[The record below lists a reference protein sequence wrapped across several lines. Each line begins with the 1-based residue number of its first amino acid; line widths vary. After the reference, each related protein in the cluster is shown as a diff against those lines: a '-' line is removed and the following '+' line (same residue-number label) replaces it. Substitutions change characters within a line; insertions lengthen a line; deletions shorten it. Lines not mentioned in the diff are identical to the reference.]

1 MSTRAF
7 AYSALT
13 KGISHILRTPLY
25 LILFV
30 TDKCWMKCRHCWF
43 NEVWKRTH
51 AAGKTLTFDELENIS
66 SGMSRVYFLSLTG
79 GEALLRDDIAG
90 ISELFVK
97 NNRIGRL
104 QIPTS
109 GFDTEIVINKTREIL
124 SRIKIPFRVDV
135 SLDGDEETHDYIR
148 QVKKSF
154 SSAVETIKELNVLKR
169 HHDNFDVGIITTVSR
184 YNQNLIDYISG
195 IVEKI
200 HPDGEWM
207 INITR
212 GNPRD
217 AESGTVSID
226 NYSRASEL
234 INNRII
240 QRSYH
245 GHSGHLT
252 AKWLTAKNNVRRQV
266 IEEIL
271 KGKKR
276 GGGCS
281 AGALIAVITHDGAV
295 YPCEL
300 YDENFGNL
308 RENGYDFKTLW
319 NSPRAVRI
327 REKIQNDECSCTQ
340 ECFLSM
346 NLLIQPSAWHKIVRE
361 RIKLY
366 RYNQ

>member
-1 MSTRAF
+1 MNTRAF
-7 AYSALT
+7 AYSVLT
-13 KGISHILRTPLY
+13 KGISRILRTPLY

-30 TDKCWMKCRHCWF
+30 TDKCWLKCRHCWF
-43 NEVWKRTH
+43 NEDWKLTH
-51 AAGKTLTFDELENIS
+51 AEGKALSFDELEKIS
-66 SGMSRVYFLSLTG
+66 SGMHHIYFLSLTG
-79 GEALLRDDIAG
+79 GEAFLRDDIAD

-97 NNRIGRL
+97 NNKLGRL

-109 GFDTEIVINKTREIL
+109 GFDTDIVIGKTREIL
-124 SRIKIPFRVDV
+124 NRIKIPFRVDV

-148 QVKKSF
+148 QVDKSF
-154 SSAVETIKELNVLKR
+154 SSAVETIRELNILKR
-169 HHDNFDVGIITTVSR
+169 HCGNFDVGIITTVSR
-184 YNQNLIDYISG
+184 YNQNQLDYISG
-195 IVEKI
+195 MVEKI
-200 HPDGEWM
+200 HHDGEWM

-217 AESGTVSID
+217 AKSRTVDIKK
-226 NYSRASEL
+226 YSRASEL

-240 QRSYH
+240 QKSYH

-266 IEEIL
+266 IKEIL
-271 KGKKR
+271 EGKKR

-308 RENGYDFKTLW
+308 RENGYDFLALW
-319 NSPRAVRI
+319 NSPRAVKI
-327 REKIQNDECSCTQ
+327 REKIQYDECSCTQ

-346 NLLIQPSAWHKIVRE
+346 NLLMQPSAWRKIVRE

-366 RYNQ
+366 KYNR

>member
-1 MSTRAF
+1 MKIRAF
-7 AYSALT
+7 AYSVLT
-13 KGISHILRTPLY
+13 KGISRILRTPLY

-30 TDKCWMKCRHCWF
+30 TDKCWLKCRHCWF
-43 NEVWKRTH
+43 NEDWKLTH
-51 AAGKTLTFDELENIS
+51 AEGKALSFDELEKIS
-66 SGMSRVYFLSLTG
+66 SGMNRIYFLSLTG
-79 GEALLRDDIAG
+79 GEAFLRDDIAD

-97 NNRIGRL
+97 NNKIGRL

-109 GFDTEIVINKTREIL
+109 GFDTDIVIGKTRKIL

-148 QVKKSF
+148 QVKKSYV
-154 SSAVETIKELNVLKR
+154 SAVETIRELNVIKR
-169 HHDNFDVGIITTVSR
+169 HYSNIDVGIITTVSR
-184 YNQNLIDYISG
+184 DNQNLLEDISG

-200 HPDGEWM
+200 HHDGEWM

-217 AESGTVSID
+217 AKSGTVDID
-226 NYSRASEL
+226 KYSRASEL

-240 QRSYH
+240 QKSYH

-281 AGALIAVITHDGAV
+281 AGSFIAVITHDGGV

-308 RENGYDFKTLW
+308 RENGYDFKSLW
-319 NSPRAVRI
+319 NSPRALRI
-327 REKIQNDECSCTQ
+327 REKIQYDECSCTQ

-361 RIKLY
+361 RIKLF
-366 RYNQ
+366 RYNL